1 MGFSDLLRS
10 ARSRDDYWI
19 EDAIIR
25 FTVQLYS
32 RMKGMSQEELAQK
45 VGVTQPYIAR
55 IFKGKNNY
63 TIATMVKL
71 ARAVGGQLDIV
82 IRDGEAQVETGISE
96 LSLTGSYTYSLKLS
110 TDSTSI
116 TEFEA
121 VH

>member
-45 VGVTQPYIAR
+45 VGAKQPYIAR
-55 IFKGKNNY
+55 ILKGKNNY

-96 LSLTGSYTYSLKLS
+96 LPLTGSFTYSLKLS
-110 TDSTSI
+110 TDSTAI